1 MFFDR
6 ASMIRIKEI
15 TEIFPTLTR
24 QVASQYFH
32 KAKESEKDKTGKY
45 YIETNRVKLLSVIE
59 IMGFKYED
67 IEQRISTLN
76 QDHKKK
82 SATPTTRRAHNIEK
96 K

>member
-76 QDHKKK
+76 QDHKKR
-82 SATPTTRRAHNIEK
+82 APTQPREERTILRK